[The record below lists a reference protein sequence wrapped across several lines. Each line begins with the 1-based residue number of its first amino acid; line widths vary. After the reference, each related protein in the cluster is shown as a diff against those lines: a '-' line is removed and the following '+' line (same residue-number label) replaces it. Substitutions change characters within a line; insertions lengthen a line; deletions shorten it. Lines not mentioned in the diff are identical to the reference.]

1 MIKRISTLLIA
12 LCAFVAVKAQAPT
25 FSTEEAPVWYY
36 IQFKTG
42 EAILGDQGD
51 GNNLLTM
58 QGAESPNQWAL
69 IGNADSFYM
78 KSRWGNYVYYTNGYF
93 ASSSTNKTSLKLIS
107 SPNYSGYYEIQRT
120 AASSKSM
127 NQWGGA
133 GAGKQLGEWNAGD
146 VNNPLSFVTEMPA
159 PVPDFFSYEDAP
171 EYYYLQFAKE
181 GHLLVDN
188 GDGANITT
196 ALLKNDA
203 ANQWMMVGSP
213 AMFYMKSKAGYW
225 VYYDEDSGLFTT
237 SSTSRTSLKV
247 ITTGNSDYEGCYE
260 IQRTAASSKSMNQ
273 NGGTEVGVTIC
284 EWNAGDANN
293 PLTINSVVPLVP
305 SMSDDVNEYWY
316 VIHYVGVN
324 QYLCDAELGSVPG
337 HVDPI
342 VKKENLWKFT
352 GTKDNMQIISNS
364 GKYLSV
370 VDGAP
375 VLTDEAYAAGFKLV
389 ETNYST
395 NPYKWEI
402 HSADASL
409 SKYKLQLSKASG
421 EIKDLTLASTSKS
434 VYYSVKFMSVDEIRA
449 SHEDFAVAGIE
460 GFTPEH
466 KHTLWYT
473 QPATL
478 SGVSNPWMEYSLP
491 IGNGQFGASLFGG
504 IQTDEIQF
512 NDKTLWSGGPSQ
524 YGIYENFGSVYVE
537 DMSYQFGYGAD
548 NGVTDYYRTLDLENA
563 TGTVGY
569 KNSDKSI
576 SYKREYIA
584 SYPDKAVVW
593 RYTASEEGKVSLR
606 FTMASGAP
614 GIVAT
619 TTYSD
624 GTASFSGSLQTI
636 SYAAHLKVVPDGG
649 TMTTSNDGIVVEGAN
664 SVLVVLVGIT
674 DFVADQVSHVTGLKA
689 QLPADAAA
697 QADAVAAQGWESV
710 YSKHVADF
718 EQYFGRVS
726 FEIAGTENVMPT
738 NEMVDAYNAGT
749 MEGNR
754 MLEQLYFHYGRYLEI
769 SSSRG
774 VDLPSNLQG
783 IWNNRSDAPWHS
795 DIHANIN
802 VQMNYWPAE
811 PTNLSEMH
819 VPFLN
824 YIINE
829 AAQPEWRGMASSA
842 VTALNT
848 TLGTSTAVREDSWTC
863 YTENNIFGGYSTF
876 MTNYVIANAWYV
888 THLWQHYRYTL
899 DKEYLA
905 KAFPAMKGASLFWA
919 DRMVL
924 ADDDTYECPN
934 EYSPEH
940 GPGSENAVAHAQQIA
955 WECLDNTIKAADILG
970 GVEAGVITEADYNLI
985 TDRFAK
991 MDKGLAT
998 ERYEANGG
1006 WPASRNGVNTGDL
1019 LVREWKYS
1027 RFYASSDM
1035 GHRHMSHLMALYP
1048 FGQIT
1053 PSSDLFEPAINS
1065 MKLRGDESTG
1075 WSMGWKIN
1083 LWARALMGDRA
1094 HTILQKALKHSTSY
1108 GTNQYAGGIYY
1119 NLYDSHAPFQIDGNF
1134 GACSGIAEMMLQSHS
1149 DTLQILPAL
1158 PTVWADGEYAG
1169 LKAVGDFTVG
1179 AKWAEGKAKQISIAN
1194 NQGQPLY
1201 VNYPGIGEATI
1212 YVNSEVVTPEKVNEN
1227 VYLIPSAAT
1236 DQINIF
1242 FGEVPT
1248 GIEGVVADK
1257 VDGNSPI
1264 YDLMGRK
1271 VTAPVKGRIYIQGNK
1286 KFIAE

>member
-1 MIKRISTLLIA
+1 MIKRITTLLIA
-12 LCAFVAVKAQAPT
+12 LCAFAVVKAQAPT

-69 IGNADSFYM
+69 IGTAESFYL
-78 KSRWGNYVYYTNGYF
+78 KSRWGNYVYFTNSKF
-93 ASSSTNKTSLKLIS
+93 ASSSTSKTALKLIS
-107 SPNYSGYYEIQRT
+107 SPGNSGYYEIQRAT
-120 AASSKSM
+120 ASQSM
-127 NQWGGA
+127 NQWGGS
-133 GAGKQLGEWNAGD
+133 GAGKELGEWNAGD
-146 VNNPLSFVTEMPA
+146 VNNPLAFVTEMPA

-171 EYYYLQFAKE
+171 EYYYIKFAN
-181 GHLLVDN
+181 GGNLLVDN
-188 GDGANITT
+188 GDGTNVTT
-196 ALLKNDA
+196 AVIKNETK
-203 ANQWMMVGSP
+203 NQWMMMGSP
-213 AMFYMKSKAGYW
+213 SMFYMKSQAGYW
-225 VYYDEDSGLFTT
+225 LYYDADKGLFTS
-237 SSTSRTSLKV
+237 SSTSRTPMKLVK
-247 ITTGNSDYEGCYE
+247 TGNADYEGCYE
-260 IQRTAASSKSMNQ
+260 IQRTASNKSMNQ
-273 NGGTEVGVTIC
+273 NGGTAVGVTLC

-293 PLTINSVVPLVP
+293 PLTINPCTPPVPA
-305 SMSDDVNEYWY
+305 MSDAENEYWY
-316 VIHYVGVN
+316 AIHYVGVD
-324 QYLCDAELGSVPG
+324 QYLCDAEVGSVPG
-337 HVDPI
+337 HVNPI

-370 VDGAP
+370 VNDVP
-375 VLTDEAYAAGFKLV
+375 VLADEAYAAGFKLV
-389 ETNYST
+389 ETNYTT

-402 HSADASL
+402 HSADAAL
-409 SKYKLQLSKASG
+409 SKYKLQLRKASG
-421 EIKDLTLASTSKS
+421 EIKDLALASTSRS
-434 VYYSVKFMSVDEIRA
+434 AYYPVVFMSPDEVR
-449 SHEDFAVAGIE
+449 ENNDDYYVAAIE
-460 GFTPEH
+460 GYTPEH

-478 SGVSNPWMEYSLP
+478 TGVSNTWMEYSLP
-491 IGNGQFGASLFGG
+491 IGNGQLGASLFGG

-512 NDKTLWSGGPSQ
+512 NEKTLWSGGPSQ
-524 YGIYENFGSVYVE
+524 YGIYENFGSVFVD
-537 DMSYQFGYGAD
+537 DMSYEFGYGAD
-548 NGVTDYYRTLDLENA
+548 NGVTDYYRQLDLENA
-563 TGTVGY
+563 TGTVCY
-569 KNSDKSI
+569 KNSDKSVT
-576 SYKREYIA
+576 YKREYIA
-584 SYPDKAVVW
+584 SNPDKAVVW
-593 RYTASEEGKVSLR
+593 RYTASEEGKISLR

-619 TTYSD
+619 TSYSE
-624 GTASFSGSLQTI
+624 GTATFSGSLQTI

-649 TMTTSNDGIVVEGAN
+649 TMKTTDSGILVEGAN

-674 DFVADQVSHVTGLKA
+674 DFVADQVSHVSGRKA
-689 QLPADAAA
+689 ELLSDAAA
-697 QADAVAAQGWESV
+697 QADAAATQGWEAL
-710 YSKHVADF
+710 YSKHVADY
-718 EQYFGRVS
+718 EQYYNRVA
-726 FEIAGTENVMPT
+726 FEIAGTDNVMPT

-749 MEGNR
+749 MAGNL

-774 VDLPSNLQG
+774 VDLPNNLQG

-829 AAQPEWRGMASSA
+829 AAQPEWQNRANISGQARG
-842 VTALNT
+842 
-848 TLGTSTAVREDSWTC
+848 WTC
-863 YTENNIFGGYSTF
+863 LTENNIFGGISGF
-876 MTNYVIANAWYV
+876 APNYVIANAWYV

-905 KAFPAMKGASLFWA
+905 KAFPAMLGASQFWA

-924 ADDDTYECPN
+924 ASDGTYECPN

-985 TDRFAK
+985 TDRFAR
-991 MDKGLAT
+991 MDKGIAT
-998 ERYEANGG
+998 ETY
-1006 WPASRNGVNTGDL
+1006 TGEWGATYND
-1019 LVREWKYS
+1019 VPTGAKIIREWKYS
-1027 RFYASSDM
+1027 KFTASSDR

-1053 PSSDLFEPAINS
+1053 PSSDFFEPAINS

-1083 LWARALMGDRA
+1083 LWARALMGDRSHA
-1094 HTILQKALKHSTSY
+1094 ILRKALKHSTSY

-1158 PTVWADGEYAG
+1158 PTAWPDGEYAG

-1179 AKWAEGKAKQISIAN
+1179 AKWADGKATQISISN

-1201 VNYPGIGEATI
+1201 VNYPGLDQATI
-1212 YVNSEVVTPEKVNEN
+1212 YVNDAVVAPEKVSDNT
-1227 VYLIPSAAT
+1227 YFIPSQAK
-1236 DQINIF
+1236 DNINIF

-1248 GIEGVVADK
+1248 GIEDTVADK
-1257 VDGNSPI
+1257 VDGDSPV

-1271 VTAPVKGRIYIQGNK
+1271 VTAPVKGRIYIQDSK

>member
-1 MIKRISTLLIA
+1 MIKRIYTLLIA
-12 LCAFVAVKAQAPT
+12 LCALAAVKAQTPT

-69 IGNADSFYM
+69 IGNADNFYM

-120 AASSKSM
+120 AETSKSM

-133 GAGKQLGEWNAGD
+133 GSDKQLGEWNAGD
-146 VNNPLSFVTEMPA
+146 VNNPLSFVTDMPA
-159 PVPDFFSYEDAP
+159 PVPDIFSYEDAP
-171 EYYYLQFAKE
+171 EYYYMQFANGE
-181 GHLLVDN
+181 NLLIDN
-188 GDGANITT
+188 GDGADITT
-196 ALLKNDA
+196 ALIKNETK
-203 ANQWMMVGSP
+203 NMWMMVGSP
-213 AMFYMKSKAGYW
+213 SMFYMKSYAGYW
-225 VYYDEDSGLFTT
+225 VYYDEDTNLFTT
-237 SSTSRTSLKV
+237 SSASRTPLRLVK
-247 ITTGNSDYEGCYE
+247 TTNSDYDGCYE

-273 NGGTEVGVTIC
+273 NGGTAAGATIC
-284 EWNAGDANN
+284 EWNAGDTNN
-293 PLTINSVVPLVP
+293 PLTINPTTPPVPTV
-305 SMSDDVNEYWY
+305 SDENNEYWY
-316 VIHYVGVN
+316 TIHYIGTD
-324 QYLCDAELGSVPG
+324 QYLCDAELGSAPTNS
-337 HVDPI
+337 DPI
-342 VKKENLWKFT
+342 VKKQTLWKFT
-352 GTKDNMQIISNS
+352 GTKDNLQIISNS
-364 GKYLSV
+364 GKYISV
-370 VDGAP
+370 VDGAV
-375 VLTDEAYAAGFKLV
+375 VLSTEPYQAGFKLV
-389 ETNYST
+389 VTNSSKT
-395 NPYKWEI
+395 PYKWEI

-409 SKYKLQLSKASG
+409 SKYKLQLKKTEGYMKLS
-421 EIKDLTLASTSKS
+421 STSKS
-434 VYYSVKFMSVDEIRA
+434 GFFPVQIMSPDEIKA
-449 SHEDFAVAGIE
+449 KYDDFAVAGID

-524 YGIYENFGSVYVE
+524 YGIYENFGSVFVE
-537 DMSYQFGYGAD
+537 DMSYEFGYGAD

-563 TGTVGY
+563 TGTVCY
-569 KNSDKSI
+569 KSNDKSVT
-576 SYKREYIA
+576 YKREYIA
-584 SYPDKAVVW
+584 SYPDKAVIW
-593 RYTASEEGKVSLR
+593 RYTASDEGKISLR
-606 FTMASGAP
+606 FKMASGAP

-619 TTYSD
+619 TTYND
-624 GTASFSGSLQTI
+624 GTASFNGSLQTV
-636 SYAAHLKVVPDGG
+636 SYAAHLKVVPEGG
-649 TMTTSNDGIVVEGAN
+649 TMKTSDNGIVVEAAN

-674 DFVADQVSHVTGLKA
+674 DFVADQVSHVSGRKA
-689 QLPADAAA
+689 ELAADAAE
-697 QADAVAAQGWESV
+697 QADATAVQGWESL

-829 AAQPEWRGMASSA
+829 AAQPEWQDRANISGQARG
-842 VTALNT
+842 
-848 TLGTSTAVREDSWTC
+848 WTC
-863 YTENNIFGGYSTF
+863 LTENNIFGGISGF
-876 MTNYVIANAWYV
+876 APNYVIANAWYV

-899 DKEYLA
+899 DKDYLA
-905 KAFPAMKGASLFWA
+905 KAFPAMLGASQFWA
-919 DRMVL
+919 DRMIL
-924 ADDDTYECPN
+924 AADGTYECPN

-970 GVEAGVITEADYNLI
+970 GVEAGVITQSDYDLI

-998 ERYEANGG
+998 ETYTGDWGATY
-1006 WPASRNGVNTGDL
+1006 NGVATGSKI
-1019 LVREWKYS
+1019 VREWKYS
-1027 RFYASSDM
+1027 TFTASSDR

-1048 FGQIT
+1048 FAQIT

-1158 PTVWADGEYAG
+1158 PTAWTDGEYAG

-1179 AKWAEGKAKQISIAN
+1179 VKWAESKAEHISIAN

-1201 VNYPGIGEATI
+1201 VNYPGIGTATV
-1212 YVNSEVVTPEKVNEN
+1212 YVNSEIVTPEKINEN
-1227 VYLIPSAAT
+1227 VYRIPSVAA

-1248 GIEGVVADK
+1248 GIEGTIADK
-1257 VDGNSPI
+1257 VDSKSPI

-1271 VTAPVKGRIYIQGNK
+1271 VAAPVKGHIYIQGNR